1 MKIVYIH
8 QYFNTLE
15 MSGGTRSF
23 EMARRLVARGHEVHV
38 MTSWREPG
46 KDTAWFVTKEE
57 GIHVHWLPVTYSNH
71 MRNRDRVKAFV
82 RFAFNAT
89 ARASSLPCDVIFAT
103 STPLTVAIPAIAAS
117 IRRKT
122 PMVFEV
128 RDLWP
133 ALPIAIGALRN
144 PIGKFAARLLEKAA
158 YSRATSIVA
167 LSPGMRDG
175 VIARNV
181 SPEKVVV
188 IPNSC
193 DNEDHA
199 NSEAGGLAFRA
210 KRAWLGHRPLLVY
223 CGTFGRI
230 NGVQTLVDIAAEL
243 QRISPEIRV
252 LLVGSGQEEGNL
264 KTRARAN
271 GTLDRNLFI
280 EPSIPKR
287 DVPALLAASTM
298 ACSFFVDLPEMRAN
312 SANKFF
318 DSLAAS
324 RPIVINHGGWM
335 ADLLAATGAGL
346 VVWRLSPRDAARR
359 IASALADAD
368 WLAHAR
374 HAAKRLA
381 TEDFD
386 RDHLADD
393 LERVLVAAAHPARSA
408 A

>member
-1 MKIVYIH
+1 MRIVYIH

-15 MSGGTRSF
+15 MAGGTRSF

-38 MTSWREPG
+38 ITSWRDPAEAT
-46 KDTAWFVTKEE
+46 DWFVTREE
-57 GIHVHWLPVTYSNH
+57 GIEVHWLPVTYSNH
-71 MRNRDRVKAFV
+71 MGNRDRIKAFI
-82 RFAFNAT
+82 RFASK
-89 ARASSLPCDVIFAT
+89 ASSRAMSIPSDVIFAT

-117 IRRKT
+117 IRRRT

-133 ALPIAIGALRN
+133 TLPIAIGALRN
-144 PIGKFAARLLEKAA
+144 PLLKIAARLLEKTAYTRAA
-158 YSRATSIVA
+158 AVVA
-167 LSPGMRDG
+167 LSPGMKDG
-175 VIARNV
+175 VVQRNI

-193 DNEDHA
+193 DNDDHA

-210 KRAWLGHRPLLVY
+210 DRPWLAHRPLLVY
-223 CGTFGRI
+223 CGTFGKI
-230 NGVQTLVDIAAEL
+230 NGIHTLVEIAAEL
-243 QRISPEIRV
+243 LRISPETRV
-252 LLVGSGQEEGNL
+252 LLVGAGQEETNL
-264 KTRARAN
+264 RTRARAN

-318 DSLAAS
+318 DGLAAS
-324 RPIVINHGGWM
+324 RPMVINHGGWM
-335 ADLLAATGAGL
+335 ADLLSTTGAGL
-346 VVWRLSPRDAARR
+346 VVWQLSPREAARK
-359 IASALADAD
+359 IAAALHDAE
-368 WLAHAR
+368 WLANAR
-374 HAAKRLA
+374 QAAKRLA
-381 TEDFD
+381 TKDFD
-386 RDHLADD
+386 RDRLAGD
-393 LERVLVAAAHPARSA
+393 LEQVLIAAAGNNRSA